1 MDGMYAGV
9 HIGVHAGVY
18 VALQYVGTRAWVE
31 CCVACLWE
39 STSTILYVPYP
50 VIDDVTQSLHS
61 YRNHNCGS
69 YCCVPCL

>member
-31 CCVACLWE
+31 
-39 STSTILYVPYP
+39 
-50 VIDDVTQSLHS
+50 
-61 YRNHNCGS
+61 
-69 YCCVPCL
+69 